1 MQKPKIGFIGLG
13 LMGSAMVERL
23 QSLGYELIVK
33 GNRNRQKIEEAVS
46 RGAVDSVSAK
56 QMAERVEIVMFCV
69 DNSQS
74 VESNIYGD
82 AGVLSGVKRA
92 RFLSTLALLCPLRL
106 QRLQRIWLREEHS
119 TWIVPLGEP
128 QHTQRMAS

>member
-33 GNRNRQKIEEAVS
+33 GNRSRQKIEEAVS
-46 RGAVDSVSAK
+46 RGAVESVSAK
-56 QMAERVEIVMFCV
+56 QMAEQVEIVMFCV

-74 VESNIYGD
+74 V
-82 AGVLSGVKRA
+82 
-92 RFLSTLALLCPLRL
+92 
-106 QRLQRIWLREEHS
+106 
-119 TWIVPLGEP
+119 
-128 QHTQRMAS
+128 